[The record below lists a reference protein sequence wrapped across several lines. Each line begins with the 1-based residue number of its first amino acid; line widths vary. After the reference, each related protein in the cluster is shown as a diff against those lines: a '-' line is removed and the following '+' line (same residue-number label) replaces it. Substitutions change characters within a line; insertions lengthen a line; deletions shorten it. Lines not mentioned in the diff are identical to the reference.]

1 VSIIEKA
8 LDKQLSV
15 KDASASNQSESQ
27 AREETATRESIPE
40 RAGSV
45 AETRPFATENS
56 VDQGSPGSSRSV
68 ELDLADLERR
78 HFVSLSPKRRVI
90 NEEFSVIKRKLIN
103 NALRTAQND
112 FEKGI
117 REIREYMH
125 TSGIQAIAQKEINNT
140 NPIFL
145 LLTWL

>member
-1 VSIIEKA
+1 MSIIEKA

-103 NALRTAQND
+103 NAFGPLS
-112 FEKGI
+112 KSLK
-117 REIREYMH
+117 H
-125 TSGIQAIAQKEINNT
+125 
-140 NPIFL
+140 
-145 LLTWL
+145 